1 MSNILLSIDA
11 GKLGWASGAIFAVIA
26 LAVVFSLTIVNSTV
40 AAVGGRRRSQVG
52 AIADSLAQVAD
63 DTDPVPPTLT
73 AINDG
78 LTELARVVSDIEQHI
93 SVSRLIFDRVA
104 EGQVGSYR

>member
-1 MSNILLSIDA
+1 MNLLSSIDA

-26 LAVVFSLTIVNSTV
+26 LAVVFSLTIVNATV

-52 AIADSLAQVAD
+52 AIADDLAQVAQ
-63 DTDPVPPTLT
+63 DTDPVPTTLT
-73 AINDG
+73 SINDG
-78 LTELARVVSDIEQHI
+78 LTELARVVGDIEQHI